1 MVLLEVRFVVI
12 PCSHTLKLTD
22 HSTGPKKPKKP
33 LSTSI
38 KSTSSAESTARP
50 SPQPDLLAHPDYGP
64 TPSIP
69 TRVGEAK
76 LPPKLRKKWI
86 HKNLEVLKESCSPTG
101 EMEDKERGSP
111 DRFSSQRRDGM
122 DVDDGASLIMT
133 ILYLFGDTHY
143 NYYDWRV

>member
-1 MVLLEVRFVVI
+1 MRFVVI
-12 PCSHTLKLTD
+12 PCSHTVKLTRFID
-22 HSTGPKKPKKP
+22 HSAGTKKSKKP

-50 SPQPDLLAHPDYGP
+50 SPQPDLRTHPDYGP
-64 TPSIP
+64 TPSPLIP

-86 HKNLEVLKESCSPTG
+86 HKNLEVLKESMPTG

-111 DRFSSQRRDGM
+111 DRSTPQRRDGM

-133 ILYLFGDTHY
+133 ILYLFGGTHY
-143 NYYDWRV
+143 NYYD

>member
-1 MVLLEVRFVVI
+1 MVI

-22 HSTGPKKPKKP
+22 HSTTGPKKSKKP

-38 KSTSSAESTARP
+38 KSTSSTESTARP
-50 SPQPDLLAHPDYGP
+50 SPQPDLRAHPDYGP

-86 HKNLEVLKESCSPTG
+86 HKNLEVLKESMPTG
-101 EMEDKERGSP
+101 EIEDKERGSL
-111 DRFSSQRRDGM
+111 DRSTPQRRDGM
-122 DVDDGASLIMT
+122 DVDDGASLI
-133 ILYLFGDTHY
+133 LYLSAVTD
-143 NYYDWRV
+143 